1 MLHRPWSMPLVLLFW
16 LVSSGWLLVTKIMP
30 SLTPGSPPGYQAF
43 YTEENRLVPV
53 AWTVLLNDRPL
64 GWATSQSERTEEGG
78 IEVESLLHFERLP
91 IKEVLPAWATKLL
104 PQSVDADAA
113 MPVDARGQLSIDRKG
128 DLRSFRSTV
137 NLPAPAGSVFLDG
150 RVDKGEVTVDV
161 RANGMSYTVYRQ
173 LPNRLTIRDELMPQ
187 AMLPG
192 LYQNQQ
198 WTVPVY
204 SPLRAGRAPIQILRA
219 TVVGQ
224 ESMFWEDHLVR
235 VDVVHYLDD
244 ASPHRDPVCRLWV
257 DRSGRVLKQES
268 LLLGSKLMFVRRSD
282 QVAADL
288 IDSARSPVEGEPRPS
303 EASTV
308 PPVTTEE
315 VAR

>member
-1 MLHRPWSMPLVLLFW
+1 MPLVLLFW

-187 AMLPG
+187 AMLPA
-192 LYQNQQ
+192 LARS
-198 WTVPVY
+198 V
-204 SPLRAGRAPIQILRA
+204 LRA
-219 TVVGQ
+219 TGSVAPAVGCG
-224 ESMFWEDHLVR
+224 R
-235 VDVVHYLDD
+235 
-244 ASPHRDPVCRLWV
+244 RLWAATTTPS
-257 DRSGRVLKQES
+257 R
-268 LLLGSKLMFVRRSD
+268 FFHATPC
-282 QVAADL
+282 AAD
-288 IDSARSPVEGEPRPS
+288 S
-303 EASTV
+303 EALKKGRIR
-308 PPVTTEE
+308 EYE
-315 VAR
+315 GFA